1 MEKNQCLICGKQGI
15 EKQIDYNLGRVFYV
29 CPICGRYDFS
39 DSDISN
45 LPLDKRKIGAYYF
58 YNRFKDKIPFQS
70 EYRYHTTLQKEKCDE
85 YVEEFKNGNIRYGHP
100 VHIDNDMINAWYPT
114 SFAEQ
119 IDKIL
124 LKLEEMTEYLGQ
136 AVILSRYELYGLF
149 FVERYKINDE
159 KFNEDEMNKQ
169 VEFYESYLKENN
181 YISQK
186 SSITSDDGGKIYLTA
201 NAYNR
206 IDQLQK
212 NIGDGRDVLV
222 AMKFGDDTKNLRE
235 AVKSGIR
242 DAGYNPILIDE
253 VEHNE
258 LITPE
263 LLNYIKKSRFVV
275 VDLTHQNNGAYF
287 EEGYAM
293 GLGKPVIQLCQ
304 KDTKLHFDV
313 AQKNTIMWENED
325 DIPLRLKNRIKAT
338 ID

>member
-1 MEKNQCLICGKQGI
+1 MERCQCYICGEQDV
-15 EKQIDYNLGRVFYV
+15 EKQVDYSYGVVFYV
-29 CPICGRYDFS
+29 CPTCGRYEFTEN
-39 DSDISN
+39 DIIKF
-45 LPLDKRKIGAYYF
+45 PLDRRKIGAYYF

-85 YVEEFKNGNIRYGHP
+85 YVEEFKKGNIRHGHP
-100 VHIDNDMINAWYPT
+100 VHIDNDIINAWYPT

-149 FVERYKINDE
+149 FVERFKKNDE
-159 KFNEDEMNKQ
+159 KFSEDELNNQ
-169 VEFYESYLKENN
+169 VDFYESYLKEKN
-181 YISQK
+181 YISQN
-186 SSITSDDGGKIYLTA
+186 SSITRNGGGKIYLTA
-201 NAYNR
+201 NAYSR

-212 NIGDGRDVLV
+212 NIEDGRDVLV
-222 AMKFGDDTKNLRE
+222 AMKFGDDTRNLRE
-235 AVKSGIR
+235 AIKSGIR

-263 LLNYIKKSRFVV
+263 LLNYIKKSKFVV